1 MTDGRRSKKSVR
13 DETLDVTENKS
24 VEKFGC
30 EEGCNRAVAAT
41 GS

>member
-1 MTDGRRSKKSVR
+1 MIDGRRSKKSVR
-13 DETLDVTENKS
+13 DEILDVIENKF

-30 EEGCNRAVAAT
+30 EEGCNRVVVVI